1 MPEGAPVTDIVV
13 SKGSDLCIK
22 WHQRRR
28 RVWTGWCRKQ
38 SICWCFVSGTTE
50 CLLSNQADDYLRTKP
65 QSRRLGRSSW
75 LFIIKNIEFV
85 QMKNKAWPD
94 GLKAVIFF
102 FLTLSYCLLTVSLSL
117 IGPYWTFTRPSWHL
131 ITDGLTNLL
140 LLIRL
145 LSQPM
150 QRNYCN
156 YDENK

>member
-1 MPEGAPVTDIVV
+1 MHLIQFVN
-13 SKGSDLCIK
+13 
-22 WHQRRR
+22 
-28 RVWTGWCRKQ
+28 
-38 SICWCFVSGTTE
+38 FVSGTTE
-50 CLLSNQADDYLRTKP
+50 CLRSNQANDYLRTKP

-145 LSQPM
+145 LWQKKGQIDHIIFKPIPNALHIISGKLWLYMHLWKLSVHVLQDF
-150 QRNYCN
+150 RLI
-156 YDENK
+156 